1 MRASEPSRPDI
12 KRIATRGAVWV
23 TLTSAAALP
32 LGYYRSWILGRFGDD
47 GTIVGNYAIILL
59 FIQIVV
65 TLVLFGGPSV
75 VTNFLPKIERRE
87 DKFAFVLAYGLI
99 SIVLSGV
106 FIAAINV
113 FPSLVATLIRKPVDV
128 STLRLLSLIAP
139 LVVLA
144 QMAIYALA
152 GMMEFRLSSLLS
164 QVQLFVICV
173 FSTAASLFFSQAL
186 IAHSIPMLAA
196 AAGAANLL
204 VVAIG
209 GWYLL
214 QQLPRTGLR
223 FYLPPNF
230 WRFSS
235 FVHCNSI
242 STFAY
247 QSIDQLL
254 ILGALGTSEL
264 GTYFIL
270 LQCAQLITFVPQRI
284 GQVMLASFSHLVAG
298 GDRDELCRAYGKL
311 CRAIL
316 IMSTPITL
324 FLILFSY
331 PIASI
336 FGDWCGERHLYLLAL
351 ATAIH
356 AGALGSVNSMLIMA
370 KERTGLFLA
379 NSLLLIGVQLAVTLW
394 LLDRWGAYA
403 VIAGK
408 AAAIVSGQTGL
419 FSIVRWRLDTVRL
432 SPPKEFWV
440 GMAVVLACAL
450 LAVMRAPLTLPV
462 AALVF
467 LLSGFLFLA
476 TIGFRPSE
484 IKAIL
489 RQRKRTAGGAACD

>member
-1 MRASEPSRPDI
+1 MHARETSRPDI
-12 KRIATRGAVWV
+12 KSIATRGALWV

-47 GTIVGNYAIILL
+47 GTVVGNYAIILL

-65 TLVLFGGPSV
+65 TFVLFGGPSV
-75 VTNFLPKIERRE
+75 VTNFLPKIERKE
-87 DKFAFVLAYGLI
+87 DKFAFILAYGLI
-99 SIVLSGV
+99 SITLSGA
-106 FIAAINV
+106 FIATINT
-113 FPSLVATLIRKPVDV
+113 FPSLVTALIQKPVDEA
-128 STLRLLSLIAP
+128 TLRLLSLIAP
-139 LVVLA
+139 VVVLA
-144 QMAIYALA
+144 QMAIYSLA
-152 GMMEFRLSSLLS
+152 GLMEFRMSSLLG
-164 QVQLFVICV
+164 QVQLFAICV
-173 FSTAASLFFSQAL
+173 FATLAALFFSQGMV
-186 IAHSIPMLAA
+186 AHSILILAA
-196 AAGAANLL
+196 VAGAANLF
-204 VVAIG
+204 VVAAG
-209 GWYLL
+209 GWNLL
-214 QQLPRTGLR
+214 RHLPRSGLR
-223 FYLPPNF
+223 CYLPPNF

-242 STFAY
+242 ATFAY

-298 GDRDELCRAYGKL
+298 GDRDELCRAYSKL

-379 NSLLLIGVQLAVTLW
+379 NSLLLIAVQLAVTLW
-394 LLDRWGAYA
+394 LLNRWGAYA

-432 SPPKEFWV
+432 SPPAEFWV

-450 LAVMRAPLTLPV
+450 LATMRAPLTLPV

-467 LLSGFLFLA
+467 LLSSFLFLA

-489 RQRKRTAGGAACD
+489 RQRKSPAGGAV